1 MLRTKQLSSSFRII
15 RSDSLKFSQS
25 TTSRVDE
32 LWRAALSHLD
42 SRLFNGQIFSATHI
56 DENAIIGSFVEYKY
70 LIAQHMDPRLK
81 KELNIRPVSILG
93 LLTCQDGVLF
103 GKRQNWVATR
113 PNEWGLMP
121 SKYIGTDTFS
131 HDGGIDYIK
140 SFLIALKNEINID
153 AQFLNKLEHCV
164 LLEEKSM
171 SEDHYSLVMHAD
183 IDLSSFAIKR
193 AHLTAPQDEYE
204 QIEAFPMKDVAPFLN
219 DKTGHDVSVACAV
232 LGKNGYLTL
241 ESDCA

>member
-1 MLRTKQLSSSFRII
+1 MLRTKQLPLSFRII
-15 RSDSLKFSQS
+15 QS
-25 TTSRVDE
+25 GCLRLSESTQSRVDE
-32 LWRAALSHLD
+32 LWQAALSHLD
-42 SRLFNGQIFSATHI
+42 SRLFNGRIFSATRI
-56 DENAIIGSFVEYKY
+56 EEDAIIGSFVEYKY

-81 KELNIRPVSILG
+81 LELNIRPVSILG

-131 HDGGIDYIK
+131 HDGSIDYVK
-140 SFLIALKNEINID
+140 SFLIALKNEVNID
-153 AQFLNKLEHCV
+153 AQFLNKLEPLV

-171 SEDHYSLVMHAD
+171 SEDHYSIVMHAD

-193 AHLTAPQDEYE
+193 AHLTALQDEYG
-204 QIEAFPMKDVAPFLN
+204 QIEVFPMKDITPFLTDN
-219 DKTGHDVSVACAV
+219 VGHDISVASTI
-232 LGKNGYLTL
+232 LGEKGYLAL

>member
-15 RSDSLKFSQS
+15 RSESLKFSQS
-25 TTSRVDE
+25 TISRVDE
-32 LWRAALSHLD
+32 LWQAALSHMD
-42 SRLFNGQIFSATHI
+42 SRLFNGQIFSATQV
-56 DENAIIGSFVEYKY
+56 DENAIIGSFIEYKY

-81 KELNIRPVSILG
+81 SKLNIRPVSILG
-93 LLTCQDGVLF
+93 FLTCQDGILF

-121 SKYIGTDTFS
+121 SKYISTDTFS
-131 HDGGIDYIK
+131 HDGSIDYIK

-153 AQFLNKLEHCV
+153 AQFLNKLEHFA
-164 LLEEKSM
+164 LIEEKSM
-171 SEDHYSLVMHAD
+171 SEDHISIVMHAD

-204 QIEAFPMKDVAPFLN
+204 QIEAFPIKDVEPFLSS
-219 DKTGHDVSVACAV
+219 KEGRDVSVAYAV
-232 LGKNGYLTL
+232 LGEKGYLAL